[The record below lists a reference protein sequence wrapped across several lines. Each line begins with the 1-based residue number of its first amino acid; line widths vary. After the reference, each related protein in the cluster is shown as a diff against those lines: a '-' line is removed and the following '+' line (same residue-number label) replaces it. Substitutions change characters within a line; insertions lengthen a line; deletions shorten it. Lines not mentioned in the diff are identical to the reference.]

1 MGVERAATAARRRG
15 RVAFFDRARATA
27 EIVSLD
33 ESTALRAG
41 ELWADLERQ
50 GALVPA
56 LDPLIAATAPGWPL
70 ATADIEGSRRI
81 DGLELVD
88 HPAG

>member
-33 ESTALRAG
+33 ESAALRAG
-41 ELWADLERQ
+41 SYGRTSSAGERWF
-50 GALVPA
+50 
-56 LDPLIAATAPGWPL
+56 PLST
-70 ATADIEGSRRI
+70 R
-81 DGLELVD
+81 
-88 HPAG
+88 